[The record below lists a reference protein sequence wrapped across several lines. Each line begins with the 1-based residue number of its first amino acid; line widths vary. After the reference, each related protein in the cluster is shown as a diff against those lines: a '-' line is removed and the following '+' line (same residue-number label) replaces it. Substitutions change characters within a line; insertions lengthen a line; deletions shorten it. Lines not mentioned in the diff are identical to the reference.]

1 MSLTNAQ
8 YDAVMRHYDDV
19 RERHRYEQDLR
30 IREIYRTVPEV
41 REYEDEIAA
50 RSLEAAKL
58 RIADPSHDLSGY
70 NEAIRGISEKKKASL
85 LRHGYP
91 EDYLELTYDCPL
103 CRDTGFVDRE
113 RCSCFD
119 RISADILYGSPSLKE
134 ALEREN
140 FGTFS
145 YEWYDDVSTDEAT
158 GLTPRQAAME
168 ACAAAKDMFV
178 PGERRIR
185 GNLFLCGNT
194 GVGKTFLTHCIAKE
208 AIDRGLS
215 VLYFS
220 SGELFDKLAGQTF
233 SKNADGEFLRSLIDS
248 CDLLVIDDLG
258 TELVN
263 AFTVSSLFRLIN
275 DRILKEKSTIIS
287 TNLTLKE
294 LSDHYS
300 ERIFS
305 RVTSHFRI
313 QKLYGN
319 DIRILK
325 KLKSIR

>member
-8 YDAVMRHYDDV
+8 YDAVMRYYDDL

-30 IREIYRTVPEV
+30 IREISRTVPEIAALD
-41 REYEDEIAA
+41 DEIAV

-70 NEAIRGISEKKKASL
+70 SKAIHGISEKKKAV
-85 LRHGYP
+85 LRQHGYP
-91 EDYLELTYDCPL
+91 EDYLDLTYDCPL
-103 CRDTGFVDRE
+103 CHDTGFADRK

-119 RISADILYGSPSLKE
+119 RISADILYGSSALRE
-134 ALEREN
+134 VLEREN

-145 YEWYDDVSTDEAT
+145 YEWYDDASIDETT
-158 GLTPRQAAME
+158 GHTPRQAAGE
-168 ACAAAKDMFV
+168 ACAAAMDMFV
-178 PGERRIR
+178 PGKRKIR
-185 GNLFLCGNT
+185 GNLYLCGNT

-220 SGELFDKLAGQTF
+220 SGGLFDALAEETF
-233 SKNADGEFLRSLIDS
+233 SKNAGGDLLRSLTDS

-263 AFTVSSLFRLIN
+263 AFTVSSLFRIIN
-275 DRILKEKSTIIS
+275 DRILAERSTIIS

-294 LSDHYS
+294 LSDRYS
-300 ERIFS
+300 ERVFS

-313 QKLYGN
+313 HKLLGN

-325 KLKSIR
+325 KLKSVR